1 LLDHLLLDISSGATE
16 RSNDVLNK
24 VSSLLLIHNLS
35 EQGSWL
41 LEIVVWVLVRISAC
55 VSGHRE
61 GCELLCWVLHR
72 AVVAAGLV
80 VDCTALIAVDSH
92 GAVSLIISNSSSVG
106 AVDGDLVVVGTESV
120 SVGVGVREDST
131 LEHLVIG
138 ELNTWDDMGWGEGN
152 LLNLGEVIL
161 RVSVKIEFSNRD
173 QRIVAVRDY
182 LGHIE
187 DVKLVVLTFLL
198 RDELDIPC
206 PGGEVTLLNVLE
218 QILLREVLICG

>member
-1 LLDHLLLDISSGATE
+1 MSSVSLSHDLSEESSG
-16 RSNDVLNK
+16 
-24 VSSLLLIHNLS
+24 
-35 EQGSWL
+35 L
-41 LEIVVWVLVRISAC
+41 LEVIIGVLVRVSAG
-55 VSGHRE
+55 VATDSE
-61 GCELLCWVLHR
+61 GRHLLGGVLHG
-72 AVVAAGLV
+72 AVVAVGLV
-80 VDCTALIAVDSH
+80 VNGAALVSIDSA
-92 GAVSLIISNSSSVG
+92 GAISLVVGNSSSVG
-106 AVDGDLVVVGTESV
+106 AVYGDLVVVGTQSV
-120 SVGVGVREDST
+120 SVGVGVREDSA
-131 LEHLVIG
+131 LEHLVVG

-152 LLNLGEVIL
+152 LFNLGKVIL

-218 QILLREVLICG
+218 QILLRKVLICG